1 MADNRDAS
9 GQADSHDTSRRGGS
23 AGRDLHTHLRAKRE
37 EFEQHV
43 AKTREQLEEANDRI
57 NARSG
62 RNLIVAILIG
72 IGFVAL
78 VAGTLLF
85 QKQLFVIVTLAGV
98 LLGVWELTRAL
109 QAGGKRL
116 DVVPQLIVAAAIV
129 LAAYFA
135 DPWFLWVLLFTGIA
149 VIAVWRMVAQ
159 MSARDGRTYGDV
171 LSDILVSAFLPIYV
185 PLLAALAML
194 LLRQD
199 GGEWW
204 VAMFICVAVSADTGA
219 YAIGLWLGKHP
230 LAPRVSP
237 KKTWEGFGGAV
248 AAALIVAVVMFMF
261 VLHLPWWTGI
271 IAGLLIVTVATLG
284 DLGESLIKRDLGIK
298 DMSSW
303 VPGHGGLLDRLDSVL
318 PSAAAGLAL
327 YSLFTALGVA

>member
-1 MADNRDAS
+1 MVGNHDSS
-9 GQADSHDTSRRGGS
+9 GKADSHDNSRRSGS
-23 AGRDLHTHLRAKRE
+23 ASRDLQTHLRAKRE
-37 EFEQHV
+37 EFEQNV
-43 AKTREQLEEANDRI
+43 AKTREQFEEVNDRI
-57 NARSG
+57 NARTG

-72 IGFVAL
+72 IVLVGL

-109 QAGGKRL
+109 QAGGKHV
-116 DVVPQLIVAAAIV
+116 DVVPQLVVAAAIV

-171 LSDILVSAFLPIYV
+171 LSDILVSAFLPVYV

-204 VAMFICVAVSADTGA
+204 VAMFIVVAVAADTGA

-248 AAALIVAVVMFMF
+248 AAALIVAVLMFMF
-261 VLHLPWWTGI
+261 VLQLPWWTGI
-271 IAGLLIVTVATLG
+271 IAGLLIVTVATVG

-303 VPGHGGLLDRLDSVL
+303 IPGHGGLLDRLDSVL